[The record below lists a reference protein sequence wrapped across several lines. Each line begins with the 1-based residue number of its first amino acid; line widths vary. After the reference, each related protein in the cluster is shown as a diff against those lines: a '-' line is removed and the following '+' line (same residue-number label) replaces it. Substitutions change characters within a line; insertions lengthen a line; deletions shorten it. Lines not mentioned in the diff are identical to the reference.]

1 MRVCYRKSDG
11 IYCDNEGS
19 WPLGC
24 PGDEEFVRGPNVIER
39 FGGEVED
46 YVVADV
52 DPEQVPQPWLKRWQ
66 DGDLVDDEDKL
77 AAIAQQE
84 SEENAA
90 QAMEESVKQ
99 TIKDGTATLRDVL
112 EYLKVKDPS
121 LLG

>member
-1 MRVCYRKSDG
+1 MKVCYRKSDG
-11 IYCDNEGS
+11 LYCDTEGS
-19 WPLGC
+19 WPFRY
-24 PGDEEFVRGPNVIER
+24 PGDEEFISGPNVIER

-46 YVVADV
+46 YVIVDV
-52 DPEQVPQPWLKRWQ
+52 DPEEVPEPWLKRWQ
-66 DGDLVDDEDKL
+66 DGALVDDEDRL

-90 QAMEESVKQ
+90 KEMAESVKQ
-99 TIKDGTATLRDVL
+99 KITDGTATLQDVL

>member
-90 QAMEESVKQ
+90 KAMEESVKQ
-99 TIKDGTATLRDVL
+99 KIKDGTATLRDVL